1 MPIVAEHYE
10 IVIGVDTHAATHTL
24 AAVIAGT
31 GATTGKQV
39 VEATD
44 AGLDRAMQWISGITA
59 GRQVLIVIEGIGSYG
74 ARLADKLTAVALPV
88 VEPSLI
94 STSTHRGVGKTDA
107 LDSVRIA
114 RSVLPVDTAWL
125 RQPRTG
131 SERIALRVLVIARE
145 QMTTDRTRSIN
156 ALTALVRT
164 IDLGI
169 DARTTLTST
178 QVKCISAWRSRVGQ
192 DVGLATCRAEAV
204 RLAHHVRDLDQQ
216 LTENRARLSE
226 LTTTMVPELLG
237 LTGVGAVVA
246 ATVLIAW
253 SHPGRV
259 RNEAAFASLAGAC
272 PIPASSGN
280 THRYR
285 LNRGG
290 DRQLNRALN
299 TIVLTRM
306 RTDEDTRAYVARRR
320 AQGRTTKEIMRC
332 LKRYV
337 ARQLFRSLA
346 ASPPTYRTATTPA
359 PNAA

>member
-31 GATTGKQV
+31 GALTGREV

-44 AGLDRAMQWISGITA
+44 AGLDRAVDWIWGIAA
-59 GRQVLIVIEGIGSYG
+59 GRRVLIVIEGVGSYG
-74 ARLADKLTAVALPV
+74 ARLADKLTAAGLPV
-88 VEPSLI
+88 VEPSLM
-94 STSTHRGVGKTDA
+94 STVAHRGVGKTDT

-114 RSVLPVDTAWL
+114 RSVLPVDIAWL

-131 SERIALRVLVIARE
+131 AERIALRVLVIARE
-145 QMTTDRTRSIN
+145 QRTTDRTRSVN

-169 DARTTLTST
+169 DARTALTST
-178 QVKCISAWRSRVGQ
+178 QLKHIGSWRSRAGQ
-192 DVGLATCRAEAV
+192 DVGVATCRAEAV
-204 RLAHHVRDLDQQ
+204 RLAHHIRDLDKQ
-216 LTENRARLSE
+216 LATNRAHLVE
-226 LTTTMVPELLG
+226 LTTTVAPQLLEI
-237 LTGVGAVVA
+237 TGVGAVVA

-280 THRYR
+280 TLRFR

-306 RTDEDTRAYVARRR
+306 RTDQVTRDYVARRR
-320 AQGRTTKEIMRC
+320 NQGRSTKEIMRC

-337 ARQLFRSLA
+337 ARQLFRTLA
-346 ASPPTYRTATTPA
+346 ASPPAYRPATPTENTA
-359 PNAA
+359 